1 MKTDKT
7 LDRVLIILA
16 LFLLSFIVAMIV
28 IYTIKDWPMDTLIT
42 MVMGGSGV
50 EVMATALITI
60 FKYKNRKEEKNNDE

>member
-28 IYTIKDWPMDTLIT
+28 IYTIKDWQMDTLIT
-42 MVMGGSGV
+42 MVMGGSGI
-50 EVMATALITI
+50 EVLATALITI
-60 FKYKNRKEEKNNDE
+60 FKYKNRREQNNDE

>member
-28 IYTIKDWPMDTLIT
+28 IYTIKDWQMDTLIT

-50 EVMATALITI
+50 EVLATALITI
-60 FKYKNRKEEKNNDE
+60 FKYKNRREQTNDE